1 MFRAATS
8 DDADAIARIYNEG
21 IEDRLATFE
30 TRLRSTDEIAE
41 RIRSTDHPLVVAVDD
56 GRVVAWAGTATY
68 RDRECYAGV
77 AEFSFYV
84 AREARGRGIGTA
96 ILRELVRVAE
106 QRGFWKLV
114 SRIFPDNAASLR
126 ACKAA
131 GFHVVG
137 TYRSHA
143 QLDSE
148 WRDVVIVERL
158 MGPAA
163 NASPRRRPPVVIVTG
178 APGTGKTTLAREL
191 GRLLGLPVIEKDR
204 IKEALM
210 DKLDVPDRFASR
222 RVGVATYAVLYETTA
237 SLLDAG
243 GGVVIESNFRRG
255 QSEPGLARLAERGA
269 AKVILCRTAAGLA
282 LRRYRERHKSGARHA
297 GHFDDVVLSESD
309 SAVWDE
315 WREPDLPLAVLQVD
329 TSDGYRPSIAEVVA
343 FCSS

>member
-56 GRVVAWAGTATY
+56 GRVLAWAGTGMY
-68 RDRECYAGV
+68 RDRQCYAGV

-84 AREARGRGIGTA
+84 AREARRRGIGTA

-106 QRGFWKLV
+106 ERGFWKLV
-114 SRIFPDNAASLR
+114 SRIFPENAASLR
-126 ACKAA
+126 ACAAA
-131 GFHVVG
+131 GFRVVG

-143 QLDSE
+143 QLDGE

-163 NASPRRRPPVVIVTG
+163 SASARRRPPVVIVTG

-191 GRLLGLPVIEKDR
+191 GKLLRLPVIEKDR

-210 DKLDVPDRFASR
+210 DELDVPDRAASR
-222 RVGVATYAVLYETTA
+222 RVGIATYAVLYHTA
-237 SLLDAG
+237 ASVLQAG
-243 GGVVIESNFRRG
+243 VGVVIESNFHRG
-255 QSEPGLARLAERGA
+255 RSESGLARLAELGA
-269 AKVILCRTAAGLA
+269 AKVVLCRTAPGLA
-282 LRRYRERHKSGARHA
+282 LRRYRERHASGARHA
-297 GHFDDVVLSESD
+297 GHFDDVVVSESD
-309 SAVWDE
+309 PALWDN
-315 WREPDLPLAVLQVD
+315 WREPDLPLAVLEVD
-329 TSDGYRPSIAEVVA
+329 TSDDYEPSIAEVAA